1 MKLLVNLSSFY
12 WILFFY
18 FIHNEYFLLPSA
30 DNDKYLSVLIYL
42 TIGFIFGWVSLKF
55 TLSKIYKQTSDDLK
69 VEKIFPIYTE
79 YMPIYLAIIVIAF
92 ELNNFVEIENQF
104 TVPVIFLSIY
114 ILFHIS
120 NIGYLNPV
128 WYLLGYRIFK
138 VENTKANYIFIA
150 YKNKDYKSK
159 TNIDDIR
166 KIDEF
171 TFIKRKD

>member
-1 MKLLVNLSSFY
+1 MKLLVNISSFY

-18 FIHNEYFLLPSA
+18 LIHNEYFLLSNA
-30 DNDKYLSVLIYL
+30 DNDKYFSVVLYL
-42 TIGFIFGWVSLKF
+42 CIGFIFGIVALKH
-55 TLSKIYKQTSDDLK
+55 TVKKSYQQTSDDLV
-69 VEKIFPIYTE
+69 VEKIYPIYTE

-92 ELNNFVEIENQF
+92 ELNNFIDIDNKF
-104 TVPVIFLSIY
+104 TISIIFLSIY

-128 WYLLGYRIFK
+128 WYLLGYRIYK
-138 VENTKANYIFIA
+138 VENKKANYIFIA
-150 YKNKDYKSK
+150 YKNIDYKSK
-159 TNIDDIR
+159 NNISDIR

>member
-1 MKLLVNLSSFY
+1 MKLLVNLASFY

-18 FIHNEYFLLPSA
+18 FIHNEYFLLPIA
-30 DNDKYLSVLIYL
+30 NNDKYFSVLIYL
-42 TIGFIFGWVSLKF
+42 IFGFFLGLISLKF
-55 TLSKIYKQTSDDLK
+55 TLNKTYKQTGDNLK

-104 TVPVIFLSIY
+104 TVPIIFLSIY

-120 NIGYLNPV
+120 NIGYLNPI
-128 WYLLGYRIFK
+128 WYLFGYRIFK
-138 VENTKANYIFIA
+138 VENLKANYIFIA
-150 YKNKDYKSK
+150 YKSKDYKSK
-159 TNIDDIR
+159 MNIDDIR